1 MARTQILTPF
11 LKHIL
16 IHLEP
21 EDVARCAQVS
31 RSWRDAS
38 YSDSLWRRW
47 KYWKSKPKKTDGW
60 RQIYLA
66 RITTDRWAFA
76 ILDELAASGPFYL
89 ANMKKLRQLGDNCRD
104 VLLWVMDNPNETTL
118 THCYFAKRAL
128 QFIRRSEIIQKW
140 KAWRNYELELSNL
153 EGFAMMATFFNERID
168 VEEILREIDELA
180 MEFNTWCM
188 NDPPDSQLTKFRRL
202 AEFFSV
208 KYPSTASVLEI
219 ETKFLYLVAPLLET
233 KQSKACVMTILFEAL
248 TAKVGIENVDIVS
261 DREKLTF
268 RRYHFVRFRD
278 EENSSANLMD
288 HDSKSDIN
296 SDEEELGVD
305 IYHIDFKKH
314 SETGVLTVEQF
325 DRHSSKFYGAYTP
338 EYKFIPQ
345 QKLFRLFLQDYW
357 IALTSIRGYNRDI
370 IYGTALQLHFVR
382 SPEYLDCTL
391 GDLCK
396 LMNFWWSFVAARYR
410 YPEDYELGR
419 MALADISNYI
429 AGGTPLEQDMW
440 QRLAEDVNEDI
451 EGLEEDDCADW
462 DFESGQSLRG
472 QFGKKDPKF
481 YIGDVVNFKKF
492 HSLGVIC
499 RWDRVYNSELAG
511 NVAKFVWTDIESP
524 RNEPFYEVLT
534 HRGSFIYCGQRTL
547 ILEPLN
553 SERLSRM
560 VPANVYGDFLGDEA
574 DWELAK
580 ALGPVTTEL
589 VGCYFER
596 WDQESCKYI
605 PNEVT
610 SRWFPD
616 G

>member
-1 MARTQILTPF
+1 MARTQILAPC
-11 LKHIL
+11 LKHIF

-31 RSWRDAS
+31 RLWRDAS
-38 YSDSLWRRW
+38 YSESLWKRFCDQRW
-47 KYWKSKPKKTDGW
+47 KYWKSKPKKADGW
-60 RQIYLA
+60 RQIFLA
-66 RITTDRWAFA
+66 RITTDRWAFG
-76 ILDELAASGPFYL
+76 ILDELAAGGPFYL

-104 VLLWVMDNPNETTL
+104 VLLWVMDNPNE
-118 THCYFAKRAL
+118 RAL
-128 QFIRRSEIIQKW
+128 QFIRRSETIQKW
-140 KAWRNYELELSNL
+140 KAWRNYQLEVSNL

-168 VEEILREIDELA
+168 VDEILREIDELA
-180 MEFNTWCM
+180 IEFNSLCA
-188 NDPPDSQLTKFRRL
+188 NNPPDSQLTKFRL
-202 AEFFSV
+202 LTNFFGA

-219 ETKFLYLVAPLLET
+219 ETKFLYLVSPLLET
-233 KQSKACVMTILFEAL
+233 KQSKACVMTVLFEAL
-248 TAKVGIENVDIVS
+248 AAKVGIENVDIVS
-261 DREKLTF
+261 DRDKLTF

-278 EENSSANLMD
+278 EENSTSNMMD
-288 HDSKSDIN
+288 HDSKSEMN
-296 SDEEELGVD
+296 SDDEALEIN
-305 IYHIDFKKH
+305 IYHVDFQKH

-325 DRHSSKFYGAYTP
+325 DRHSSKYYGAYTP

-357 IALTSIRGYNRDI
+357 IALTTIRGYNRDI

-410 YPEDYELGR
+410 YPEDYEFGR

-429 AGGTPLEQDMW
+429 SGGTPVEQDMW

-451 EGLEEDDCADW
+451 EGLEDDDCADW

-472 QFGKKDPKF
+472 QLGKKDPKF
-481 YIGDVVNFKKF
+481 YVGDVVNFKKF
-492 HSLGVIC
+492 HSLGVVC
-499 RWDRVYNSELAG
+499 RWDRVYNSELAE
-511 NVAKFVWTDIESP
+511 NVAKFVWTDLESP

-553 SERLSRM
+553 SERLLRM
-560 VPANVYGDFLGDEA
+560 VPTNVYGDFLGNEA

-580 ALGPVTTEL
+580 ALGPITTEL

-605 PNEVT
+605 ANEVT